1 MTGEVDDD
9 AEFESDEVERA
20 PVRAVSVLLG
30 VLLVGWLVGTPILY
44 LKGSMVSGFEYPDRY
59 ETAHEFGVLLPAL
72 GLVMAIVS
80 RQREWILAYVL
91 GILCAVILL
100 VGVATG

>member
-1 MTGEVDDD
+1 MTGEVED
-9 AEFESDEVERA
+9 AEFEPDAVERQ

-30 VLLVGWLVGTPILY
+30 LLLVAWLVGTPVLY
-44 LKGSMVSGFEYPDRY
+44 LEGSMVSGFEHPDRY
-59 ETAHEFGVLLPAL
+59 ETAHEFGVLVPAL
-72 GLVMAIVS
+72 GLATAIVS

-91 GILCAVILL
+91 GILCAVVLL

>member
-1 MTGEVDDD
+1 MTGEVDDAD
-9 AEFESDEVERA
+9 FEPDSVERE

-30 VLLVGWLVGTPILY
+30 ILMVAWLVGTPILY
-44 LKGSMVSGFEYPDRY
+44 LQGSMLSGYEHPDRY

-72 GLVMAIVS
+72 GLVMAAVT

-91 GILCAVILL
+91 GILCAVVLL
-100 VGVATG
+100 VGVAST